1 MIGELRMAN
10 DLKSGDKVSWNSS
23 QGEIKG
29 KIEKKVT
36 SPIKIKGHIG
46 KASEENPEYV
56 VKSDKTGAE
65 AVHKLDQLKKR

>member
-1 MIGELRMAN
+1 MAK

-29 KIEKKVT
+29 KVEKKVT
-36 SPIKIKGHIG
+36 SATKVKGHTA
-46 KASEENPEYV
+46 KASKDNPEYV

-65 AVHKLDQLKKR
+65 AVHKPDQLKKR